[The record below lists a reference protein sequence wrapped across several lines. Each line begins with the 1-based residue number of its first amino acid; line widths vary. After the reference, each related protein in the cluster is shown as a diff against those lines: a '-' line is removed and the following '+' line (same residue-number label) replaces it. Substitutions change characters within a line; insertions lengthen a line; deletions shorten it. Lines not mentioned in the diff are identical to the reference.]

1 MKQPWLLDIF
11 MMNELV
17 LFNPAGVG

>member
-17 LFNPAGVG
+17 LFNLAEIG